1 MNYKHLFII
10 PVFVLILN
18 IQYSYAQKLTRQ
30 EMITDINHY
39 FDILKY
45 KHPNLYKQYTPI
57 QFDSLQHQLISQVI
71 DSMEC
76 KEFNRLL
83 AGINCFTD
91 GHTQILNNKMWGSIE
106 KRDSLP
112 YFSVDKDCLLLDN
125 HLVLSINNKEVNN
138 IVSEVSNTLS
148 WEYNPL
154 LKEKFINF
162 YLPLYMEMFYNIYP
176 PYTICMKDLKSDK
189 IKEITIEENKLL
201 HRANYNEK
209 FNFEFFEREAIA
221 VLHYNSC
228 NLSPSDIRM
237 FNTALAAAFSKMKND
252 NTKYLFIDV
261 TKNGGGSTDNN
272 QILFD
277 HLKTKK
283 DKVKLTIRF
292 NKAIIKSL
300 LEDDMKY
307 NKEYVRSAEIS
318 FFQRLKYKYI
328 IKRLERKLP
337 HYIQTGTI
345 TRKENYPKNK
355 HGFAGQVFVIQSRET
370 YSAAIGFV
378 TDFRRKQAGIVVGEK
393 AGAPV
398 DFCGNI
404 ENDTLPNSKIAL
416 VYPINEILYS
426 PSVKTS
432 EDGFLIPDIPYDVF
446 HKDLKINDYKEIIEL
461 SKNLK

>member
-1 MNYKHLFII
+1 MKYKHLFII

-30 EMITDINHY
+30 EMIIDINHY
-39 FDILKY
+39 FNILKY

-91 GHTQILNNKMWGSIE
+91 GHTQILNNKIWGSIE

-125 HLVLSINNKEVNN
+125 HLVQSINNKEVNN

-162 YLPLYMEMFYNIYP
+162 YLPLYMKMFYNIHP

-201 HRANYNEK
+201 HRADYNEK
-209 FNFEFFEREAIA
+209 FNFEFFEKEAIA

-283 DKVKLTIRF
+283 DKVKSTIRF

-300 LEDDMKY
+300 LEDDK
-307 NKEYVRSAEIS
+307 
-318 FFQRLKYKYI
+318 
-328 IKRLERKLP
+328 
-337 HYIQTGTI
+337 
-345 TRKENYPKNK
+345 
-355 HGFAGQVFVIQSRET
+355 
-370 YSAAIGFV
+370 IGRAHV
-378 TDFRRKQAGIVVGEK
+378 
-393 AGAPV
+393 
-398 DFCGNI
+398 
-404 ENDTLPNSKIAL
+404 
-416 VYPINEILYS
+416 
-426 PSVKTS
+426 
-432 EDGFLIPDIPYDVF
+432 
-446 HKDLKINDYKEIIEL
+446 
-461 SKNLK
+461 